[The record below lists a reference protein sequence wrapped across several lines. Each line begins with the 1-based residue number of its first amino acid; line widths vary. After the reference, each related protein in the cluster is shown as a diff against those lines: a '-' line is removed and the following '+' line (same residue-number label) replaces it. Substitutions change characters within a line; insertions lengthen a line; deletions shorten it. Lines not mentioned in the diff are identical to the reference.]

1 MSFKKMRIPFYKIS
15 LLVMT
20 VLLSSCQKEQH
31 KININNLN
39 GYWEI
44 VQAQNP
50 YGKNV
55 IYKVNTTVDYFEI
68 KDSLGFRKKLKPN
81 LSGNFTTSK
90 ALEEFRCFIENDTI
104 RLNYKTPYD
113 NWTESLLKLND
124 SLMLIKNQNN
134 FLYTYKR
141 FEPLEITP

>member
-1 MSFKKMRIPFYKIS
+1 MLF
-15 LLVMT
+15 LQ
-20 VLLSSCQKEQH
+20 SCQEEPQD
-31 KININNLN
+31 IDMQNLN

-55 IYKVNTTVDYFEI
+55 IYKINTQVDYFEV
-68 KDSLGFRKKLKPN
+68 KDSMGFRKKMKPDLN
-81 LSGNFTTSK
+81 GNYKTSK
-90 ALEEFRCFIENDTI
+90 AIDRFTWRKENDTI

-113 NWTESLLKLND
+113 KRTVDLLRLND
-124 SLMLIKNQNN
+124 SLMLIKNKND

-141 FEPLEITP
+141 FEAININP